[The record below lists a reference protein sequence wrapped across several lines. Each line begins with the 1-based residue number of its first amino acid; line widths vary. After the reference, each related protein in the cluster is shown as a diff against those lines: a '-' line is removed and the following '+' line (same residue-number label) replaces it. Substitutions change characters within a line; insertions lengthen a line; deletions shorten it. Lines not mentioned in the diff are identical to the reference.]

1 MAEGI
6 AKKYLNDCTIK
17 SAGTNPEPINPLAI
31 EVMNEIGID
40 LSNHYSKTI
49 KEEQI
54 KLFDIAITLCGDAK
68 DKCIN
73 LHNLVK
79 EHIHWDIIDPAK
91 ADEMN
96 NDKLAVFRNVRNQIK
111 NNIKILNQ
119 KIG

>member
-1 MAEGI
+1 MAEAI
-6 AKKYLNDCTIK
+6 AKKYLNNCIIE

-31 EVMNEIGID
+31 KVMNEIGID
-40 LSNHYSKTI
+40 LSTQHSKTI
-49 KEEQI
+49 TEEQI

-91 ADEMN
+91 ADGIN
-96 NDKLAVFRNVRNQIK
+96 NDKLAIFRNVRNQIK
-111 NNIKILNQ
+111 SNIKSLNQ
-119 KIG
+119 K